1 MIGNDII
8 FALSVRSVRLH
19 FLRSVLAALGIV
31 IGVVAIASIG
41 MMGANMTLSVTEELS
56 DMANK
61 LTVTAYRGGG
71 GGMMG
76 GPGGGGSGGS
86 SDDDAITESEF
97 KTIQRIVAKY
107 GTAYTVMSE
116 SDRIEVG
123 SEEGRATIY
132 GLDAEIIRGILTV
145 ETGEY
150 PKSTTSVV
158 VGPTLAERLDLK
170 IGSKIDI
177 GDPPDEGSTTTVRVV
192 GILEERGMSMD
203 LSTDMAIVGT
213 QKLFT
218 GIYGGEGEYDQ
229 VNVVVNDLNDID
241 AVTEAIEDELNRKE
255 DTVTVQDSS
264 RMMESITSTVSTMTT
279 FVMAIAGISLL
290 VAAVSIFNV
299 MMMSVNE
306 RVREIGILRS
316 IGTQR
321 TEILRMFIYEAG
333 ILGLV
338 GAVIGAIA
346 SIVIGYIVVLGMVGT
361 AEHFFAPGSIVYVP
375 MAMAV
380 APRSASLPGSTRRGE
395 RRTSTRSR
403 RCVPNRMIH
412 AFARGG
418 YRDSNDASREVR
430 RAGCPELEK
439 TEGLR
444 RARDG

>member
-41 MMGANMTLSVTEELS
+41 MMGANMTLSVTEQLS

-61 LTVTAYRGGG
+61 LTITPYRGGG

-76 GPGGGGSGGS
+76 GPGGGGGS
-86 SDDDAITESEF
+86 SGDDAITEKEF

-107 GTAYTVMSE
+107 GTAYTVRSE

-123 SEEGRATIY
+123 SNKGKATIY
-132 GLDAEIIRGILTV
+132 GLDTETMREILTV

-150 PKSTTSVV
+150 PRSTTSVV

-170 IGSKIDI
+170 IGSKIKI
-177 GDPPDEGSTTTVRVV
+177 GDPDKGSTTTVRVV

-203 LSTDMAIVGT
+203 LSTDMAIIGSDR
-213 QKLFT
+213 LFV

-229 VNVVVNDLNDID
+229 VNVVVGDLTDIET
-241 AVTEAIEDELNRKE
+241 VKTAIEDELNRRE

-321 TEILRMFIYEAG
+321 AEILRMFIYEAAIIG
-333 ILGLV
+333 IV
-338 GAVIGAIA
+338 GAIIGAIV
-346 SIVIGYIVVLGMVGT
+346 SIVIGYVIVVGMIGS
-361 AEHFFAPGSIVYVP
+361 AEYFFAPGSIVYVP
-375 MAMAV
+375 MAMTVGAGICI
-380 APRSASLPGSTRRGE
+380 ATGIYPAWRASNLDPIE
-395 RRTSTRSR
+395 ALQ
-403 RCVPNRMIH
+403 N
-412 AFARGG
+412 
-418 YRDSNDASREVR
+418 E
-430 RAGCPELEK
+430 
-439 TEGLR
+439 
-444 RARDG
+444 

>member
-41 MMGANMTLSVTEELS
+41 MMGANMTLSVTEQLS

-61 LTVTAYRGGG
+61 LTVTPYRGGG

-76 GPGGGGSGGS
+76 GFGGGGGS
-86 SDDDAITESEF
+86 SDDDAITEKEF
-97 KTIQRIVAKY
+97 KTIQRIVTKY
-107 GTAYTVMSE
+107 GTAYTVRSE
-116 SDRIEVG
+116 SDKIEVG
-123 SEEGRATIY
+123 SDEGRATIY
-132 GLDAEIIRGILTV
+132 GLDTETMREILTV
-145 ETGEY
+145 ESGEY

-170 IGSKIDI
+170 IGSKIKI
-177 GDPPDEGSTTTVRVV
+177 GDPDKGSTTTVRVV

-203 LSTDMAIVGT
+203 LSTDMAIIGSD
-213 QKLFT
+213 KLFV

-229 VNVVVNDLNDID
+229 VNVVVSDLTDIET
-241 AVTEAIEDELNRKE
+241 VKTAIENELNRKE

-321 TEILRMFIYEAG
+321 AEILRMFIYEAAIIG
-333 ILGLV
+333 IV
-338 GAVIGAIA
+338 GAIIGAIV
-346 SIVIGYIVVLGMVGT
+346 SIVIGYVIVVGMIGS
-361 AEHFFAPGSIVYVP
+361 AEYFFAPGSIVYVP
-375 MAMAV
+375 MAMTVGAGICI
-380 APRSASLPGSTRRGE
+380 ATGIYPAWRASNLDPIE
-395 RRTSTRSR
+395 ALQ
-403 RCVPNRMIH
+403 N
-412 AFARGG
+412 
-418 YRDSNDASREVR
+418 E
-430 RAGCPELEK
+430 
-439 TEGLR
+439 
-444 RARDG
+444 

>member
-1 MIGNDII
+1 MIGKDII
-8 FALSVRSVRLH
+8 LALSMRSVRLH
-19 FLRSVLAALGIV
+19 LLRSVLAALGIV

-61 LTVTAYRGGG
+61 LTVTPYTGSGGM
-71 GGMMG
+71 MMG
-76 GPGGGGSGGS
+76 GPGVRISTTGP
-86 SDDDAITESEF
+86 SDDGEAITEDQFRDIE
-97 KTIQRIVAKY
+97 RIVAKY
-107 GTAYTVMSE
+107 GTAYTVRSE
-116 SDRIEVG
+116 SDEIEAG
-123 SEEGRATIY
+123 PDTGRATIY
-132 GLDAEIIRGILTV
+132 GLDPDIIREILVV

-158 VGPTLAERLDLK
+158 VGPTLAERLGLK
-170 IGSKIDI
+170 VGSKIDI
-177 GDPPDEGSTTTVRVV
+177 GDPDEGSTTTVRVV

-203 LSTDMAIVGT
+203 LATDMAIVGT

-229 VNVVVNDLNDID
+229 VNVVVNDLNEIGTVK
-241 AVTEAIEDELNRKE
+241 AAIEDELNRKE

-321 TEILRMFIYEAG
+321 TEILRMFIYEAA
-333 ILGLV
+333 IIGLV
-338 GAVIGAIA
+338 GAIIGAVA
-346 SIVIGYIVVLGMVGT
+346 SLIIGYLIVFGMVGT
-361 AEHFFAPGSIVYVP
+361 ADYFFATGSIGYVP

-380 APRSASLPGSTRRGE
+380 GAAICIVTGVYPAWRASNLDPIE
-395 RRTSTRSR
+395 
-403 RCVPNRMIH
+403 
-412 AFARGG
+412 AL
-418 YRDSNDASREVR
+418 
-430 RAGCPELEK
+430 RAE
-439 TEGLR
+439 
-444 RARDG
+444 

>member
-1 MIGNDII
+1 MIRNDII

-41 MMGANMTLSVTEELS
+41 MMGANMTLSVTEQLS

-71 GGMMG
+71 MMG
-76 GPGGGGSGGS
+76 GPGGGGGGGS
-86 SDDDAITESEF
+86 SDDDQITEKEF
-97 KTIQRIVAKY
+97 KIIQRIVAKY
-107 GTAYTVMSE
+107 GTAYTIRSE

-123 SEEGRATIY
+123 SNTGRATVY
-132 GLDAEIIRGILTV
+132 GLDAETMREILTV

-177 GDPPDEGSTTTVRVV
+177 GDPDEGSTTTVRVV

-203 LSTDMAIVGT
+203 LSTDMAIIGT
-213 QKLFT
+213 QKLFV

-229 VNVVVNDLNDID
+229 VNIVVNDLNDID

-255 DTVTVQDSS
+255 DTVTIQDSS
-264 RMMESITSTVSTMTT
+264 RMTESITSTVSTMTT

-306 RVREIGILRS
+306 RIREIGILRS

-333 ILGLV
+333 ILGIV
-338 GAVIGAIA
+338 GAVIGAVA

-361 AEHFFAPGSIVYVP
+361 TEYFFAPGSIGYVP
-375 MAMAV
+375 IAMAIGAAICIV
-380 APRSASLPGSTRRGE
+380 TGVYPAWRASNLDPIE
-395 RRTSTRSR
+395 
-403 RCVPNRMIH
+403 
-412 AFARGG
+412 AL
-418 YRDSNDASREVR
+418 
-430 RAGCPELEK
+430 RAE
-439 TEGLR
+439 
-444 RARDG
+444 

>member
-41 MMGANMTLSVTEELS
+41 MMGANMTLSVTEQLS

-61 LTVTAYRGGG
+61 LTVTPYRGGG

-76 GPGGGGSGGS
+76 GFGGGGGS
-86 SDDDAITESEF
+86 SDDDAITEKEF
-97 KTIQRIVAKY
+97 KTIQRIVTKY
-107 GTAYTVMSE
+107 GTAYTVRSE
-116 SDRIEVG
+116 SDKIEVG
-123 SEEGRATIY
+123 SDEGRATIY
-132 GLDAEIIRGILTV
+132 GLDTETMREILTV
-145 ETGEY
+145 ESGEY

-170 IGSKIDI
+170 IGSKIKI
-177 GDPPDEGSTTTVRVV
+177 GDPDEGSATTVRVV

-203 LSTDMAIVGT
+203 LSTDMAIIGSD
-213 QKLFT
+213 KLFV

-229 VNVVVNDLNDID
+229 VNVVVSDLNNIEM
-241 AVTEAIEDELNRKE
+241 VKTAIENELNRKE

-321 TEILRMFIYEAG
+321 AEILRMFIYEAAIIG
-333 ILGLV
+333 IV
-338 GAVIGAIA
+338 GAIIGAIV
-346 SIVIGYIVVLGMVGT
+346 SIVIGYVIVVGMIGS
-361 AEHFFAPGSIVYVP
+361 AEYFFAPGSIVYVP
-375 MAMAV
+375 MAMTVGAGICI
-380 APRSASLPGSTRRGE
+380 ATGIYPAWRASNLDPIE
-395 RRTSTRSR
+395 ALQ
-403 RCVPNRMIH
+403 N
-412 AFARGG
+412 
-418 YRDSNDASREVR
+418 E
-430 RAGCPELEK
+430 
-439 TEGLR
+439 
-444 RARDG
+444 

>member
-1 MIGNDII
+1 MIGNDIVL
-8 FALSVRSVRLH
+8 ALSMRSVRLH
-19 FLRSVLAALGIV
+19 LLRSVLAALGIV

-41 MMGANMTLSVTEELS
+41 MMGANMTLSVTEQLS

-61 LTVTAYRGGG
+61 LTVTPYTGGG
-71 GGMMG
+71 GGMMM
-76 GPGGGGSGGS
+76 GPGGGGGGSS
-86 SDDDAITESEF
+86 SDDDTITRDQF
-97 KTIQRIVAKY
+97 RTIERIVAKY
-107 GTAYTVMSE
+107 GTAYTVRSE
-116 SDRIEVG
+116 SDRIEIG
-123 SEEGRATIY
+123 SETGRATIY
-132 GLDAEIIRGILTV
+132 GLDAEIIRKILTV

-158 VGPTLAERLDLK
+158 VGPTLAERRGLK

-177 GDPPDEGSTTTVRVV
+177 GDPDKGSTTTVRVV

-203 LSTDMAIVGT
+203 LSTDMAIIGT
-213 QKLFT
+213 DKLFT
-218 GIYGGEGEYDQ
+218 GIYGGEGEFNQ
-229 VNVVVNDLNDID
+229 VNVVVNDLNNI
-241 AVTEAIEDELNRKE
+241 ATVKAAIESELNKKE

-264 RMMESITSTVSTMTT
+264 RMMESITATVSTMTT

-338 GAVIGAIA
+338 GATIGAVA

-361 AEHFFAPGSIVYVP
+361 AEYFFAPSSIGYVP

-380 APRSASLPGSTRRGE
+380 GAAICIVTGVYPAWRASNLDPIE
-395 RRTSTRSR
+395 
-403 RCVPNRMIH
+403 
-412 AFARGG
+412 AL
-418 YRDSNDASREVR
+418 
-430 RAGCPELEK
+430 RAE
-439 TEGLR
+439 
-444 RARDG
+444 

>member
-41 MMGANMTLSVTEELS
+41 MMGANMTLSVTEQLS

-61 LTVTAYRGGG
+61 LTVTPYRGGG

-76 GPGGGGSGGS
+76 GFGGGGGS
-86 SDDDAITESEF
+86 SDDDAITEKEF
-97 KTIQRIVAKY
+97 KTIQRIVTKY
-107 GTAYTVMSE
+107 GTAYTVRSE
-116 SDRIEVG
+116 SDKIEVG
-123 SEEGRATIY
+123 SDEGRATIY
-132 GLDAEIIRGILTV
+132 GLDTETMREILTV
-145 ETGEY
+145 ESGEY

-170 IGSKIDI
+170 IGSKIKI
-177 GDPPDEGSTTTVRVV
+177 GDPDKGSTTTVRVV

-203 LSTDMAIVGT
+203 LSTDMAIIGSD
-213 QKLFT
+213 KLFV

-229 VNVVVNDLNDID
+229 VNVVVSDLNNIET
-241 AVTEAIEDELNRKE
+241 VKTAIEDELNRKE

-321 TEILRMFIYEAG
+321 AEILRMFIYEAAIIG
-333 ILGLV
+333 IV
-338 GAVIGAIA
+338 GAIIGAIV
-346 SIVIGYIVVLGMVGT
+346 SIVIGYVIVVGMIGS
-361 AEHFFAPGSIVYVP
+361 AEYFFAPGSIVYVP
-375 MAMAV
+375 MAMTVGAGICI
-380 APRSASLPGSTRRGE
+380 ATGIYPAWRASNLDPIE
-395 RRTSTRSR
+395 ALQ
-403 RCVPNRMIH
+403 N
-412 AFARGG
+412 
-418 YRDSNDASREVR
+418 E
-430 RAGCPELEK
+430 
-439 TEGLR
+439 
-444 RARDG
+444 

>member
-41 MMGANMTLSVTEELS
+41 MMGANMTLSVTEQLS

-61 LTVTAYRGGG
+61 LTVTPYRGGG

-76 GPGGGGSGGS
+76 GFGGGGGS
-86 SDDDAITESEF
+86 SDDDAITEKEF
-97 KTIQRIVAKY
+97 KTIQRIVTKY
-107 GTAYTVMSE
+107 GTAYTVRSE
-116 SDRIEVG
+116 SDKIEVG
-123 SEEGRATIY
+123 SDEGRATIY
-132 GLDAEIIRGILTV
+132 GLDTETMREILTV
-145 ETGEY
+145 ESGEY

-170 IGSKIDI
+170 IGSKIKI
-177 GDPPDEGSTTTVRVV
+177 GDPDKGSTTTVRVV

-203 LSTDMAIVGT
+203 LSTDMAIIGSD
-213 QKLFT
+213 KLFV

-229 VNVVVNDLNDID
+229 VNVVVSDLTDIET
-241 AVTEAIEDELNRKE
+241 VKTAIENELNRKE

-321 TEILRMFIYEAG
+321 AEILRMFIYEAG
-333 ILGLV
+333 IIGIV
-338 GAVIGAIA
+338 GAIIGAIV
-346 SIVIGYIVVLGMVGT
+346 SIVIGYVIVVGMIGS
-361 AEHFFAPGSIVYVP
+361 AEYFFAPGSIVYVP
-375 MAMAV
+375 MAMTVGAGICI
-380 APRSASLPGSTRRGE
+380 ATGIYPAWRASNLDPIE
-395 RRTSTRSR
+395 ALQ
-403 RCVPNRMIH
+403 N
-412 AFARGG
+412 
-418 YRDSNDASREVR
+418 E
-430 RAGCPELEK
+430 
-439 TEGLR
+439 
-444 RARDG
+444 

>member
-41 MMGANMTLSVTEELS
+41 MMGANMTLSVTEQLS

-61 LTVTAYRGGG
+61 LTVTPYRGGG

-76 GPGGGGSGGS
+76 GFGGGGGS
-86 SDDDAITESEF
+86 SDDDAITEKEF
-97 KTIQRIVAKY
+97 KTIQRIVTKY
-107 GTAYTVMSE
+107 GTAYTVRSE
-116 SDRIEVG
+116 SDKIEVG
-123 SEEGRATIY
+123 SDEGRATIY
-132 GLDAEIIRGILTV
+132 GLDTETMREILTV
-145 ETGEY
+145 ESGEY

-170 IGSKIDI
+170 IGSKIKI
-177 GDPPDEGSTTTVRVV
+177 GDPDKGSTTTVRVV

-203 LSTDMAIVGT
+203 LSTDMAIIGSD
-213 QKLFT
+213 KLFV

-229 VNVVVNDLNDID
+229 VNVVVSDLNNIEM
-241 AVTEAIEDELNRKE
+241 VKTAIENELNRKE

-321 TEILRMFIYEAG
+321 AEILRMFIYEAAIIG
-333 ILGLV
+333 IV
-338 GAVIGAIA
+338 GAIIGAIV
-346 SIVIGYIVVLGMVGT
+346 SIVIGYVIVVGMIGS
-361 AEHFFAPGSIVYVP
+361 AEYFFAPGSIVYVP
-375 MAMAV
+375 MAMTVGAGICI
-380 APRSASLPGSTRRGE
+380 ATGIYPAWRASNLDPIE
-395 RRTSTRSR
+395 ALQ
-403 RCVPNRMIH
+403 N
-412 AFARGG
+412 
-418 YRDSNDASREVR
+418 E
-430 RAGCPELEK
+430 
-439 TEGLR
+439 
-444 RARDG
+444 

>member
-1 MIGNDII
+1 MIKNDII

-41 MMGANMTLSVTEELS
+41 MMGANMTLSVTEQLS

-61 LTVTAYRGGG
+61 LTVTPYRGGG

-76 GPGGGGSGGS
+76 GPGGGGGS
-86 SDDDAITESEF
+86 SGDDAITEKEF

-107 GTAYTVMSE
+107 GTAYTVRSE

-123 SEEGRATIY
+123 SNKGKATIY
-132 GLDAEIIRGILTV
+132 GLDTETMREILTV
-145 ETGEY
+145 ESGEY
-150 PKSTTSVV
+150 PRSTTSVV

-170 IGSKIDI
+170 IGSKIKI
-177 GDPPDEGSTTTVRVV
+177 GDPDEGSATTVRVV

-203 LSTDMAIVGT
+203 LSTDMAIIGSD
-213 QKLFT
+213 KLFV

-229 VNVVVNDLNDID
+229 VNVVVSDLNDIET
-241 AVTEAIEDELNRKE
+241 VKTAIENELNRKE

-321 TEILRMFIYEAG
+321 AEILRMFIYEAAIIG
-333 ILGLV
+333 IV
-338 GAVIGAIA
+338 GAIIGAIV
-346 SIVIGYIVVLGMVGT
+346 SIVIGYVIVVGMIGS
-361 AEHFFAPGSIVYVP
+361 AEYFFAPGSIVYVP
-375 MAMAV
+375 MAMTVGAGICI
-380 APRSASLPGSTRRGE
+380 ATGIYPAWRASNLDPIE
-395 RRTSTRSR
+395 ALQ
-403 RCVPNRMIH
+403 N
-412 AFARGG
+412 
-418 YRDSNDASREVR
+418 E
-430 RAGCPELEK
+430 
-439 TEGLR
+439 
-444 RARDG
+444 

>member
-41 MMGANMTLSVTEELS
+41 MMGANMTLSVTEQLS

-61 LTVTAYRGGG
+61 LTVTPYRGGG

-76 GPGGGGSGGS
+76 GFGGGGGS
-86 SDDDAITESEF
+86 SDDDAITEKEF
-97 KTIQRIVAKY
+97 KTIQRIVTKY
-107 GTAYTVMSE
+107 GTAYTVRSE
-116 SDRIEVG
+116 SDKIEVG
-123 SEEGRATIY
+123 SDEGRATIY
-132 GLDAEIIRGILTV
+132 GLDTETMREILTV

-170 IGSKIDI
+170 IGSKIKI
-177 GDPPDEGSTTTVRVV
+177 GDPDKGSTTTVRVV

-203 LSTDMAIVGT
+203 LSTDMAIIGSD
-213 QKLFT
+213 KLFV

-229 VNVVVNDLNDID
+229 VNVVVSDLNNIET
-241 AVTEAIEDELNRKE
+241 VKTAIENELNRKE

-321 TEILRMFIYEAG
+321 AEILRMFIYEAAIIG
-333 ILGLV
+333 IV
-338 GAVIGAIA
+338 GAIIGAIV
-346 SIVIGYIVVLGMVGT
+346 SIVIGYVIVVGMIGS
-361 AEHFFAPGSIVYVP
+361 AEYFFAPGSIVYVP
-375 MAMAV
+375 MAMTVGAGICI
-380 APRSASLPGSTRRGE
+380 ATGIYPAWRASNLDPIE
-395 RRTSTRSR
+395 ALQ
-403 RCVPNRMIH
+403 N
-412 AFARGG
+412 
-418 YRDSNDASREVR
+418 E
-430 RAGCPELEK
+430 
-439 TEGLR
+439 
-444 RARDG
+444 

>member
-41 MMGANMTLSVTEELS
+41 MMGANMTLSVTEQLS

-61 LTVTAYRGGG
+61 LTVTPYRGGG

-76 GPGGGGSGGS
+76 GFGGGGGS
-86 SDDDAITESEF
+86 SDDDAITEKEF
-97 KTIQRIVAKY
+97 KTIQRIVTKY
-107 GTAYTVMSE
+107 GTAYTVRSE
-116 SDRIEVG
+116 SDKIEVG
-123 SEEGRATIY
+123 SDEGRATIY
-132 GLDAEIIRGILTV
+132 GLDTETMREILTV
-145 ETGEY
+145 ETWEY

-170 IGSKIDI
+170 IGSKIKI
-177 GDPPDEGSTTTVRVV
+177 GDPDKGSTTTVRVV

-203 LSTDMAIVGT
+203 LSTDMAIIGSD
-213 QKLFT
+213 KLFV

-229 VNVVVNDLNDID
+229 VNVVVGDLTDIET
-241 AVTEAIEDELNRKE
+241 VKTAIEDELNRRE

-321 TEILRMFIYEAG
+321 AEILRMFIYEAAIIG
-333 ILGLV
+333 IV
-338 GAVIGAIA
+338 GAIIGAIV
-346 SIVIGYIVVLGMVGT
+346 SIVIGYVIVVGMIGS
-361 AEHFFAPGSIVYVP
+361 AEYFFAPGSIVYVP
-375 MAMAV
+375 MAMTVGAGICI
-380 APRSASLPGSTRRGE
+380 ATGIYPAWRASNLDPIE
-395 RRTSTRSR
+395 ALQ
-403 RCVPNRMIH
+403 N
-412 AFARGG
+412 
-418 YRDSNDASREVR
+418 E
-430 RAGCPELEK
+430 
-439 TEGLR
+439 
-444 RARDG
+444 

>member
-1 MIGNDII
+1 MIKKDII
-8 FALSVRSVRLH
+8 FALSARSVRLH

-61 LTVTAYRGGG
+61 LTITAYSGGG

-76 GPGGGGSGGS
+76 GPGGGGS
-86 SDDDAITESEF
+86 SDDDNVLTEKQF
-97 KTIQRIVAKY
+97 KDIERIVAKY
-107 GTAYTVMSE
+107 GTAYTVRSE

-123 SEEGRATIY
+123 SETGRATVY
-132 GLDAEIIRGILTV
+132 GLDPDIIREILTV
-145 ETGEY
+145 EVGEY

-170 IGSKIDI
+170 VGSKIEI
-177 GDPPDEGSTTTVRVV
+177 GDPDEGSTTTVRVV
-192 GILEERGMSMD
+192 GILEERGMTMD
-203 LSTDMAIVGT
+203 LSTDMAIIGT
-213 QKLFT
+213 DKLFT

-229 VNVVVNDLNDID
+229 VNVVVDDITNID
-241 AVTEAIEDELNRKE
+241 AVTAEIEDTLNKKE
-255 DTVTVQDSS
+255 DEVTVQDSS
-264 RMMESITSTVSTMTT
+264 RMTESITETVSTMTT

-321 TEILRMFIYEAG
+321 PEILRMFIYEATIIG
-333 ILGLV
+333 IV

-346 SIVIGYIVVLGMVGT
+346 SLIIGYVVVLGMIGT
-361 AEHFFAPGSIVYVP
+361 TEYFFAPGSIVYVP

-380 APRSASLPGSTRRGE
+380 GAAICIVTGVYPAWQASNLDPIE
-395 RRTSTRSR
+395 
-403 RCVPNRMIH
+403 
-412 AFARGG
+412 AL
-418 YRDSNDASREVR
+418 
-430 RAGCPELEK
+430 RAE
-439 TEGLR
+439 
-444 RARDG
+444 

>member
-1 MIGNDII
+1 MIKNDII

-41 MMGANMTLSVTEELS
+41 MMGANMTLSVTEQLS

-61 LTVTAYRGGG
+61 LTITPYRGGG

-76 GPGGGGSGGS
+76 GPGGGGGS
-86 SDDDAITESEF
+86 SGDDAITEKEF

-107 GTAYTVMSE
+107 GTAYTVRSE

-123 SEEGRATIY
+123 SNKGRATIY
-132 GLDAEIIRGILTV
+132 GLDTETMREILTV

-150 PKSTTSVV
+150 PRSTTSVV

-170 IGSKIDI
+170 IGSKIKI
-177 GDPPDEGSTTTVRVV
+177 GDPDEGSTTTVRVV

-203 LSTDMAIVGT
+203 LSTDMAIVGSDR
-213 QKLFT
+213 LFV

-229 VNVVVNDLNDID
+229 VNVVVGDLTDIET
-241 AVTEAIEDELNRKE
+241 VKTAIEDELNRKE

-333 ILGLV
+333 IIGIV
-338 GAVIGAIA
+338 GATIGAIV
-346 SIVIGYIVVLGMVGT
+346 SIVIGYIIVVGMIGS
-361 AEHFFAPGSIVYVP
+361 AEYFFAPGSIVYVP
-375 MAMAV
+375 MAMTVGAGICI
-380 APRSASLPGSTRRGE
+380 ATGIYPAWRASNLDPIE
-395 RRTSTRSR
+395 ALQ
-403 RCVPNRMIH
+403 N
-412 AFARGG
+412 
-418 YRDSNDASREVR
+418 E
-430 RAGCPELEK
+430 
-439 TEGLR
+439 
-444 RARDG
+444 

>member
-41 MMGANMTLSVTEELS
+41 MMGANMTLSVTEQLS

-61 LTVTAYRGGG
+61 LTVTPYRGGG

-76 GPGGGGSGGS
+76 GFGGGGGS
-86 SDDDAITESEF
+86 SDDDAITEKEF

-107 GTAYTVMSE
+107 GTAYTVRSE
-116 SDRIEVG
+116 SDKIEVG
-123 SEEGRATIY
+123 SDEGRATIY
-132 GLDAEIIRGILTV
+132 GLDTETMREILTV
-145 ETGEY
+145 ESGEY

-170 IGSKIDI
+170 IGSKIKI
-177 GDPPDEGSTTTVRVV
+177 GDPDEGSATTVRVV

-203 LSTDMAIVGT
+203 LSTDMAIIGSD
-213 QKLFT
+213 KLFV

-229 VNVVVNDLNDID
+229 VNVVVSDLNNIEM
-241 AVTEAIEDELNRKE
+241 VKTAIEGELNRKE

-321 TEILRMFIYEAG
+321 AEILRMFIYEAAIIG
-333 ILGLV
+333 IV
-338 GAVIGAIA
+338 GAIIGAIV
-346 SIVIGYIVVLGMVGT
+346 SIVIGYVIVVGMIGS
-361 AEHFFAPGSIVYVP
+361 AEYFFAPGSIVYVP
-375 MAMAV
+375 MAMTVGAGICI
-380 APRSASLPGSTRRGE
+380 ATGIYPAWRASNLDPIE
-395 RRTSTRSR
+395 ALQ
-403 RCVPNRMIH
+403 N
-412 AFARGG
+412 
-418 YRDSNDASREVR
+418 E
-430 RAGCPELEK
+430 
-439 TEGLR
+439 
-444 RARDG
+444 

>member
-8 FALSVRSVRLH
+8 LALSIRSVRLH

-41 MMGANMTLSVTEELS
+41 MMGANMTLSVTEQLS

-71 GGMMG
+71 MMG
-76 GPGGGGSGGS
+76 GPGGGGGGGS
-86 SDDDAITESEF
+86 SDDDQITEKEF
-97 KTIQRIVAKY
+97 KIIQRIVAKY
-107 GTAYTVMSE
+107 GTAYTIRSE

-123 SEEGRATIY
+123 SNTGRATVY
-132 GLDAEIIRGILTV
+132 GLDAETMREILTV

-177 GDPPDEGSTTTVRVV
+177 GDPDEGSTTTVRVV

-203 LSTDMAIVGT
+203 LSTDMAIIGSD
-213 QKLFT
+213 KLFT

-229 VNVVVNDLNDID
+229 VNVVVDDLTNIETVK
-241 AVTEAIEDELNRKE
+241 AAIEDELNRRE

-264 RMMESITSTVSTMTT
+264 RMTESITETVSTMTT

-333 ILGLV
+333 ILGVV
-338 GAVIGAIA
+338 GAVIGAVA
-346 SIVIGYIVVLGMVGT
+346 SIIIGYIVVFGMVGT
-361 AEHFFAPGSIVYVP
+361 AEYFFAPGSIVYVP

-380 APRSASLPGSTRRGE
+380 GAAICIATGVYPAWRASNLDPIE
-395 RRTSTRSR
+395 
-403 RCVPNRMIH
+403 
-412 AFARGG
+412 AL
-418 YRDSNDASREVR
+418 
-430 RAGCPELEK
+430 RAE
-439 TEGLR
+439 
-444 RARDG
+444 

>member
-1 MIGNDII
+1 MIKKDII
-8 FALSVRSVRLH
+8 FALSARSVRLH

-61 LTVTAYRGGG
+61 LTITAYSGGG

-76 GPGGGGSGGS
+76 GPGGGGGS
-86 SDDDAITESEF
+86 SDDDNVLTEKQF
-97 KTIQRIVAKY
+97 KDIERIVAKY
-107 GTAYTVMSE
+107 GTAYTVRSE

-123 SEEGRATIY
+123 SETGRATIY
-132 GLDAEIIRGILTV
+132 GLDPDIIREILTV
-145 ETGEY
+145 EVGEY

-170 IGSKIDI
+170 VGSKIDI
-177 GDPPDEGSTTTVRVV
+177 GDPDEGSTTTVRVV
-192 GILEERGMSMD
+192 GILEERGMTMD

-213 QKLFT
+213 DKLFT

-229 VNVVVNDLNDID
+229 VNVVVDDITNID
-241 AVTEAIEDELNRKE
+241 AVTAEIEDTLNKKE
-255 DTVTVQDSS
+255 DEVTVQDSS
-264 RMMESITSTVSTMTT
+264 RMTESITATVSTMTT

-321 TEILRMFIYEAG
+321 PEILRMFIYEATIIG
-333 ILGLV
+333 IV

-346 SIVIGYIVVLGMVGT
+346 SLIIGYVVVLGMVGT
-361 AEHFFAPGSIVYVP
+361 TEYFFAAGSLIYVP
-375 MAMAV
+375 MAMVIGAAICIV
-380 APRSASLPGSTRRGE
+380 TGVYPAWQASNLDPIG
-395 RRTSTRSR
+395 
-403 RCVPNRMIH
+403 
-412 AFARGG
+412 AL
-418 YRDSNDASREVR
+418 
-430 RAGCPELEK
+430 RAE
-439 TEGLR
+439 
-444 RARDG
+444 

>member
-8 FALSVRSVRLH
+8 LALSVRSVRLH

-41 MMGANMTLSVTEELS
+41 MMGANMTLSVTEQLS

-61 LTVTAYRGGG
+61 LTVTPYTGGG
-71 GGMMG
+71 GGMMM
-76 GPGGGGSGGS
+76 GGGGGGRVVISSGSS
-86 SDDDAITESEF
+86 SDDDDVITEKQF

-107 GTAYTVMSE
+107 GTAYTVRSE

-123 SEEGRATIY
+123 SDTGRATIY
-132 GLDAEIIRGILTV
+132 GLDPEIMREILTV
-145 ETGEY
+145 EEGEY
-150 PKSTTSVV
+150 PKSTTSVA
-158 VGPTLAERLDLK
+158 VGPTLAERLNLK
-170 IGSKIDI
+170 IGSKLKI
-177 GDPPDEGSTTTVRVV
+177 GDPDEGSTTTVRVV

-203 LSTDMAIVGT
+203 LSTDMAIVGSD
-213 QKLFT
+213 KLFV

-229 VNVVVNDLNDID
+229 VNVVVNDINNAD
-241 AVTEAIEDELNRKE
+241 VVKTAIEDELNRKE

-264 RMMESITSTVSTMTT
+264 RMMESITSSLSTMTT
-279 FVMAIAGISLL
+279 FVMAIAAISLL

-338 GAVIGAIA
+338 GAIIGAVM
-346 SIVIGYIVVLGMVGT
+346 SIIIGYIVVVGMVGT
-361 AEHFFAPGSIVYVP
+361 AEYFFAAGSISYVP

-380 APRSASLPGSTRRGE
+380 GAAICIVTGVYPAWRASNLDPIE
-395 RRTSTRSR
+395 
-403 RCVPNRMIH
+403 
-412 AFARGG
+412 AL
-418 YRDSNDASREVR
+418 
-430 RAGCPELEK
+430 RAE
-439 TEGLR
+439 
-444 RARDG
+444 

>member
-1 MIGNDII
+1 MIGKDII
-8 FALSVRSVRLH
+8 LALSMRSVRLH

-61 LTVTAYRGGG
+61 LTVTPYTGGG
-71 GGMMG
+71 GGMMM
-76 GPGGGGSGGS
+76 GGGGGRVVVGSGSS
-86 SDDDAITESEF
+86 SDDDDDVIDDDQFRDIE
-97 KTIQRIVAKY
+97 RIVAKY
-107 GTAYTVMSE
+107 GTAYTVRSE

-123 SEEGRATIY
+123 SETGRATIY
-132 GLDAEIIRGILTV
+132 GLDADIMREILTV
-145 ETGEY
+145 EEGEY

-158 VGPTLAERLDLK
+158 VGPTLAERLGLK
-170 IGSKIDI
+170 IGSKIEI
-177 GDPPDEGSTTTVRVV
+177 GDPDEGSTTTVRVV

-203 LSTDMAIVGT
+203 LSTDMAIIGSD
-213 QKLFT
+213 KLFT

-229 VNVVVNDLNDID
+229 VNVVVNDLNEID
-241 AVTEAIEDELNRKE
+241 TVKTAIEDGLNRKE
-255 DTVTVQDSS
+255 DEVTVQDSS
-264 RMMESITSTVSTMTT
+264 RMMESITSTLSTMTT

-321 TEILRMFIYEAG
+321 TEILRMFIYEAT

-338 GAVIGAIA
+338 GAVIGAVA
-346 SIVIGYIVVLGMVGT
+346 SLIIGYVVVLGMVGT
-361 AEHFFAPGSIVYVP
+361 AEYFFAPGSIVYVP

-380 APRSASLPGSTRRGE
+380 GAAICIVTGVYPAWRASNLDPIE
-395 RRTSTRSR
+395 
-403 RCVPNRMIH
+403 
-412 AFARGG
+412 AL
-418 YRDSNDASREVR
+418 
-430 RAGCPELEK
+430 RAE
-439 TEGLR
+439 
-444 RARDG
+444 